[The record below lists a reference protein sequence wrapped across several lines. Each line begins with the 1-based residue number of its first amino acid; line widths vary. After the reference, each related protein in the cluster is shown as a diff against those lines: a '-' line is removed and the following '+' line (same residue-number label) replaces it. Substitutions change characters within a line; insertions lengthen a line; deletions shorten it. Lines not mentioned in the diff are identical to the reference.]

1 MENDLLDDEL
11 LGEYNKLKHPVYL
24 ISVALLNVV
33 LTCLAYSG
41 HKTDSMGVLESE
53 GALLLIQASYWVLL
67 MLVVDIIKA
76 FKEQELL
83 QWAVNAFLWFLVSF
97 VVIFFVSML
106 LFIPR
111 VIFIA
116 IIFMITSVSQVN
128 FENIV
133 LSTPYILFTIIFITG
148 ILYYY
153 NYNQQTES

>member
-11 LGEYNKLKHPVYL
+11 LEQYHKLKHSISL
-24 ISVALLNVV
+24 IIVALLNVV
-33 LTCLAYSG
+33 LTYLAYSG
-41 HKTDSMGVLESE
+41 HKTESMGVLESE